1 MRVKR
6 ASFKTTAECLAHY
19 EIRSTLTDALCEL
32 IDENNARKDQSQATT
47 ALTSKT
53 PPPDINNSPPT
64 VAPTVD
70 VPTTTTRTIHTDYTL
85 CRSIYVELQKQAN
98 EQARHYAACRS
109 ENKQCH
115 ADYKALFEST
125 DARHAA
131 TLQSE
136 RDTRAKLLV
145 HQAKL
150 DSVNRRLV
158 HLDMTHNATAGE
170 LQRMRKEKE
179 NLTAEV
185 SRLTAIASVTHVAA
199 EACSVDLKSARSSA
213 TATKIQL
220 AKVLANHTS
229 AEDFRDLC
237 PITSDRLLV
246 YYGIF
251 GLCCTLILVLLV
263 LAMTYAIKHHR
274 LLRRS
279 QALLARA
286 AGYVDMHN
294 FENPQDAP
302 DNQNIVNPHA
312 DQMAEVNL
320 NPDGH

>member
-150 DSVNRRLV
+150 DSVSRRLV

-170 LQRMRKEKE
+170 LQRIRKEKE

-237 PITSDRLLV
+237 PITSDRLLA
-246 YYGIF
+246 YYGVF
-251 GLCCTLILVLLV
+251 GLCCTLILILLV
-263 LAMTYAIKHHR
+263 LAITFGIKHHR

-279 QALLARA
+279 QNLLARA

-294 FENPQDAP
+294 FDNPQDAQ
-302 DNQNIVNPHA
+302 DNRNIINPHA
-312 DQMAEVNL
+312 AAMDEVNL
-320 NPDGH
+320 HPDGP

>member
-53 PPPDINNSPPT
+53 PPPDVNNTLPT

-150 DSVNRRLV
+150 DSVSRRLV

-170 LQRMRKEKE
+170 LQRIRKEKE
-179 NLTAEV
+179 DLTAEV

-237 PITSDRLLV
+237 PITSDRLLA
-246 YYGIF
+246 YYGVF
-251 GLCCTLILVLLV
+251 GLCCTLILILLV

-286 AGYVDMHN
+286 AGYVDMHD
-294 FENPQDAP
+294 FANPQDAP

-312 DQMAEVNL
+312 NMAEVNL

>member
-1 MRVKR
+1 M
-6 ASFKTTAECLAHY
+6 
-19 EIRSTLTDALCEL
+19 

-53 PPPDINNSPPT
+53 PPPDVKNSPPT

-150 DSVNRRLV
+150 DSVSRRLV

-170 LQRMRKEKE
+170 LQRIRKEKE

-237 PITSDRLLV
+237 PITSDRLLA